1 MNHRSSYEQ
10 MLEAQCANHGKIH
23 SLLDKIAEYD
33 HWLLLEA
40 KKQLPDTSAIEY
52 CNIQKNRII
61 QQLDALTKEVSKLQY
76 CIEEE
81 AALLLDGMTHP
92 LSIRLSKIQELTSAK
107 FHEVLQAEDQNNP
120 EIFHNLSSLRERLI
134 LDAKMQAVPPSQR
147 QIFFVR
153 L

>member
-23 SLLDKIAEYD
+23 SLLDKISEYD
-33 HWLLLEA
+33 HWILLEVN
-40 KKQLPDTSAIEY
+40 KQLPDTSAIEY

-61 QQLDALTKEVSKLQY
+61 QQLDALSKEISKLQY

-81 AALLLDGMTHP
+81 ATSFLDGMTHP
-92 LSIRLSKIQELTSAK
+92 LYIRLSKIQELTSAK
-107 FHEVLQAEDQNNP
+107 FHEILQAEDQNNP
-120 EIFHNLSSLRERLI
+120 EIYKNLSSLRERLI
-134 LDAKMQAVPPSQR
+134 LDAKIKAVPPSQR
-147 QIFFVR
+147 QIFYVR